1 MQCHLDYCMSD
12 ALLSAFPNTDSDL
25 SSSVF
30 ETVTQSFSA
39 EYDSPSSF
47 TNVNISSKF
56 SVVIAQIMSIGSVRV
71 GSSSSSYQYSAKGVA
86 PAIVVRNPSAVAN
99 ADLMA
104 SYDQYCTAAAC
115 VRISTDGAVSFRPKS
130 VNISNN
136 VWISSCTVYFICL
149 Y

>member
-1 MQCHLDYCMSD
+1 MSD
-12 ALLSAFPNTDSDL
+12 AVLSAFPNTDSDL

-39 EYDSPSSF
+39 GYAPPSSF
-47 TNVNISSKF
+47 TNVNTSSKF

-71 GSSSSSYQYSAKGVA
+71 GSSSSSYQYSATGVA
-86 PAIVVRNPSAVAN
+86 PAIVVRNSSAVAY
-99 ADLMA
+99 ADLMV

-115 VRISTDGAVSFRPKS
+115 VRISTDGTVSFKPKS

-136 VWISSCTVYFICL
+136 VWLHSCKVCFICF